1 MVGCPAQLFRIVETK
16 GLPMKTY
23 LLKARRAQ
31 PDRNISAWLR
41 GAGAVDR
48 SARGAF
54 ALIASVAVVGAL
66 AACGSSSG
74 TASGSSSG
82 PRSRGGGGTL
92 IRVVAAENEYGNVA
106 SQIGGKYVEVSSVES
121 NPNTDPHTYEVSPGV
136 AQKVS
141 GGQVLIQNGL
151 GYDDWMTK
159 IAAASPNSARQV
171 VYVQHL
177 LGLPDSTPNPHL
189 WYSPG
194 TMPKVAAAMAADFTK
209 RQPAHAAYFQANVAR
224 FDDSLKPWVNAIA
237 AFKAKYAETT
247 VATTEPVADYMLQAI
262 GAVNM
267 TPFGFQA
274 DIMNGTDP
282 SPQGIAA
289 QNALFSGHRVKAFVH
304 NQQVTDALTESFV
317 TAAKQAGVPVV
328 GVYET
333 MPTPGYTYQSWMIA
347 EVEAV
352 RKAVAEQISTATL

>member
-1 MVGCPAQLFRIVETK
+1 M
-16 GLPMKTY
+16 
-23 LLKARRAQ
+23 LKARRAG
-31 PDRNISAWLR
+31 PEFRPSARLR
-41 GAGAVDR
+41 AAGAFDR
-48 SARGAF
+48 SARR
-54 ALIASVAVVGAL
+54 ALVLLASVALVGAL

-74 TASGSSSG
+74 TTSGSSPGAKSSG
-82 PRSRGGGGTL
+82 GQTL

-106 SQIGGKYVEVSSVES
+106 LQIGGKYIDVSSVES

-136 AQKVS
+136 AQEVS
-141 GGQVLIQNGL
+141 AGQVLIQNGV

-171 VYVQHL
+171 VNVQHL
-177 LGLPDSTPNPHL
+177 LGLADSTPNPHL

-194 TMPKVAAAMAADFTK
+194 TMPTVAAAMAADFAK
-209 RQPAHAAYFQANVAR
+209 RQPAHAVYFQANVAR

-237 AFKAKYAETT
+237 AVKAKYAETA
-247 VATTEPVADYMLQAI
+247 VATTEPVADYMLHAM

-267 TPFGFQA
+267 TPFSFQA

-289 QNALFSGHRVKAFVH
+289 QNALFSGHRVRVFVH

-317 TAAKQAGVPVV
+317 TAAKKAGVPVV

-352 RKAVAEQISTATL
+352 RKAVAEQISTASL